1 MFAHLCPHYPSLAPF
16 SPSLFPPLATAGLR
30 GFDWSPKGNMIAYW
44 APEKH
49 QQPARVVLVEVPSK
63 NEIRRKPLY
72 HVEHCELFWQSE
84 GEYLGIKVRPV
95 V

>member
-1 MFAHLCPHYPSLAPF
+1 MPPQSHCPPF
-16 SPSLFPPLATAGLR
+16 SSFPQTGLR

-84 GEYLGIKVRPV
+84 GEYLGIKVRWLCLWKKGG
-95 V
+95 